1 MTTKRETVLSA
12 LFTVLQGIGGG
23 ATVLR
28 NEVLP
33 ERIPPAGL
41 LILRDGQPGE
51 AEVTLSPL
59 RYHWEHRAEVEVFV
73 RGSAGLD
80 LEFDVLVERI
90 GQAVEANRTLGGLC
104 DWIETDAP
112 EPADLAVE
120 GATNIR
126 AAVLILT
133 LHYTS
138 ADPLA

>member
-12 LFTVLQGIGGG
+12 LFTLLQGLGGG
-23 ATVLR
+23 AAIQR

-33 ERIPPAGL
+33 ERIPAGGL
-41 LILRDGQPGE
+41 LILRDGPPGE

-59 RYHWEHRAEVEVFV
+59 RYHWQHRAEVEIFV
-73 RGSAGLD
+73 RGSSGLE
-80 LEFDVLVERI
+80 LAFDVLAERV
-90 GQAVEANRTLGGLC
+90 GQAIDNDRTLGGLC

-120 GATNIR
+120 GAPTIK

-138 ADPLA
+138 TDPLA

>member
-1 MTTKRETVLSA
+1 MTTKREEVLSA
-12 LFTVLQGIGGG
+12 LFTLLQGIGGG
-23 ATVLR
+23 TIVQR

-33 ERIPPAGL
+33 ERIPAAGL
-41 LILRDGQPGE
+41 LILRDGTPGE

-59 RYHWEHRAEVEVFV
+59 RYHWQHRAEVEVFV
-73 RGSAGLD
+73 RGSSGLE
-80 LEFDVLVERI
+80 LAFDALAERI
-90 GQAVEANRTLGGLC
+90 GHAIAADRTLGGLC

-120 GATNIR
+120 GAPTIR

-138 ADPLA
+138 NDPLG

>member
-1 MTTKRETVLSA
+1 MPTTRETVLSA
-12 LFTVLQGIGGG
+12 LFTTLQGIGGG
-23 ATVLR
+23 VTVLR

-33 ERIPPAGL
+33 ERVPVGGL

-51 AEVTLSPL
+51 LEVTLSPL
-59 RYHWEHRAEVEVFV
+59 RYHWQHRVEVEAFV
-73 RGSAGLD
+73 RGSSGLD
-80 LEFDVLVERI
+80 ATFDALVEKV
-90 GQAVEANRTLGGLC
+90 GLAVDADRTLGGQC

-112 EPADLAVE
+112 EPVDLAVE
-120 GATNIR
+120 GATGIK

>member
-1 MTTKRETVLSA
+1 MTTKREQVLSA
-12 LFTVLQGIGGG
+12 LFILLQGISG
-23 ATVLR
+23 VVVQR

-33 ERIPPAGL
+33 ERIPAAGL
-41 LILRDGQPGE
+41 LILRDGTPGE

-59 RYHWEHRAEVEVFV
+59 RYHWQHRAEVEVFV
-73 RGSAGLD
+73 RGSSGLE
-80 LEFDVLVERI
+80 LAFDALAERI
-90 GQAVEANRTLGGLC
+90 GHAIAADRTLGGLC

-120 GATNIR
+120 GAPSIR

-138 ADPLA
+138 NDPLG

>member
-1 MTTKRETVLSA
+1 MTTRREQVLSS
-12 LFTVLQGIGGG
+12 LFTLLQGIGGG
-23 ATVLR
+23 TIVLR

-33 ERIPPAGL
+33 ERIPAAGL
-41 LILRDGQPGE
+41 LILRDGTPGE

-59 RYHWEHRAEVEVFV
+59 RYHWQHRAEVEVFI
-73 RGSAGLD
+73 RGSSGLE
-80 LEFDVLVERI
+80 LAFDALAERVGHVI
-90 GQAVEANRTLGGLC
+90 AADRALGGRC

-120 GATNIR
+120 GAPSIR

-138 ADPLA
+138 NDPLG

>member
-1 MTTKRETVLSA
+1 MTTKREEVLSA
-12 LFTVLQGIGGG
+12 LHTLLLGIGGG
-23 ATVLR
+23 VTVHR

-33 ERIPPAGL
+33 ERIPAAGL
-41 LILRDGQPGE
+41 LILRDGTPGE

-59 RYHWEHRAEVEVFV
+59 RYHWQHRAEIEVFV
-73 RGSAGLD
+73 RGQSN
-80 LEFDVLVERI
+80 LELAFDILAEQV
-90 GQAVEANRTLGGLC
+90 GQAIAADRTLGGLC

-120 GATNIR
+120 GAPTIK

>member
-1 MTTKRETVLSA
+1 MTTKREEVLSA
-12 LFTVLQGIGGG
+12 LHTILLGIGGG
-23 ATVLR
+23 VTVHR

-33 ERIPPAGL
+33 ERIPAAGL
-41 LILRDGQPGE
+41 LILRDGTPGE

-59 RYHWEHRAEVEVFV
+59 RYHWQHRAEVEVFV
-73 RGSAGLD
+73 RGQSN
-80 LEFDVLVERI
+80 LELAFDVLAETV
-90 GQAVEANRTLGGLC
+90 GQAVAADRTLGGLC

-120 GATNIR
+120 GAPTIK

-138 ADPLA
+138 TDPLA

>member
-1 MTTKRETVLSA
+1 MTTRREQVLSS
-12 LFTVLQGIGGG
+12 LFTLLQGIGGG
-23 ATVLR
+23 TIVLR

-33 ERIPPAGL
+33 ERIPAAGL
-41 LILRDGQPGE
+41 LILRDGTPGE

-59 RYHWEHRAEVEVFV
+59 RYHWQHRAEVEVFI
-73 RGSAGLD
+73 RGSSGLE
-80 LEFDVLVERI
+80 LAFDALAERGGHAI
-90 GQAVEANRTLGGLC
+90 AADRTLGGLC

-120 GATNIR
+120 GAPSIR

-138 ADPLA
+138 NDPLG

>member
-1 MTTKRETVLSA
+1 MTTRREQVLSS
-12 LFTVLQGIGGG
+12 LFTLLQGIGGG
-23 ATVLR
+23 TIVLR

-33 ERIPPAGL
+33 ERIPAAGL
-41 LILRDGQPGE
+41 LILRDGTPGE

-59 RYHWEHRAEVEVFV
+59 RYHWRHRAEVEVFV
-73 RGSAGLD
+73 RGSSGLE
-80 LEFDVLVERI
+80 LAFDTLAEGI
-90 GQAVEANRTLGGLC
+90 GQVIAADRTLGGLC

-120 GATNIR
+120 GAPTIR

-138 ADPLA
+138 NDPLG

>member
-1 MTTKRETVLSA
+1 MTTRREQVLSS
-12 LFTVLQGIGGG
+12 LFTLLQGIGGG
-23 ATVLR
+23 TIVLR

-33 ERIPPAGL
+33 ERIPAAGL
-41 LILRDGQPGE
+41 LILRDGTPGE

-59 RYHWEHRAEVEVFV
+59 RYHWQHRAEVEVFV
-73 RGSAGLD
+73 RGSSGLE
-80 LEFDVLVERI
+80 LAFDALAERI
-90 GQAVEANRTLGGLC
+90 GHAIAADRTLGGLC

-120 GATNIR
+120 GAPTIR

-138 ADPLA
+138 NDPLG

>member
-1 MTTKRETVLSA
+1 MTTKREQVLSA
-12 LFTVLQGIGGG
+12 LFARLQTITGGT
-23 ATVLR
+23 AILR

-33 ERIPPAGL
+33 ERIPAAGL
-41 LILRDGQPGE
+41 LILRDGTPGE

-59 RYHWEHRAEVEVFV
+59 RYHWQHRAEVEVFV
-73 RGSAGLD
+73 RGSSGLE
-80 LEFDVLVERI
+80 LAFDTLAEGI
-90 GQAVEANRTLGGLC
+90 GQVIAADRTLGGLC

-120 GATNIR
+120 GAPSIR

-138 ADPLA
+138 NDPLG

>member
-1 MTTKRETVLSA
+1 MTTRREEVLSS
-12 LFTVLQGIGGG
+12 LFTLLQGIGG
-23 ATVLR
+23 VVVQR

-33 ERIPPAGL
+33 ERIPAAGL
-41 LILRDGQPGE
+41 LILRDGTPGE

-59 RYHWEHRAEVEVFV
+59 RYHWQHRAEVEVFV
-73 RGSAGLD
+73 RGSSGLE
-80 LEFDVLVERI
+80 LAFDTLAEGI
-90 GQAVEANRTLGGLC
+90 GQVIAADRTLGGLC

-120 GATNIR
+120 GAPTIR

-138 ADPLA
+138 NDPLG

>member
-1 MTTKRETVLSA
+1 MTTKREDVLSA
-12 LFTVLQGIGGG
+12 LHTLLLGIGGG
-23 ATVLR
+23 VTVQR

-33 ERIPPAGL
+33 ERIPAAGL
-41 LILRDGQPGE
+41 LILRDGTPGE

-59 RYHWEHRAEVEVFV
+59 RYHWQHRAEVEVFV
-73 RGSAGLD
+73 RGQSN
-80 LEFDVLVERI
+80 LELAFDMLAETV
-90 GQAVEANRTLGGLC
+90 GQAIAADRTLGGLC

-120 GATNIR
+120 GAPTIK